1 MLSAWKYEI
10 RCLRGLLIRK
20 VAEQDRVETRGDIR
34 ATSFDKGKTSGEDI
48 YIYINIFRGLD
59 LRTVNT

>member
-1 MLSAWKYEI
+1 MAIYE
-10 RCLRGLLIRK
+10 LRVSIK
-20 VAEQDRVETRGDIR
+20 EKQA
-34 ATSFDKGKTSGEDI
+34 AKI